1 MKKKLFTLIE
11 LLVVIAIIAILA
23 SMLLPALNQA
33 RGRAKQATCTS
44 NLKQLG
50 LANSMY
56 SNDYSG
62 YIVPLCNGNK
72 NSYLYEV
79 RLYAY
84 MAGGNPWEKGVK
96 NFFCPSDPNAAI
108 NTTDKAPRT
117 YSYNLSNGAYSG
129 TAKTDAMLADFNGTT
144 GAINYLKKM
153 GGIGD
158 PSGTI
163 LLAERVEPTTIRVDQ
178 RSYADVRNPMAQQQL
193 IPGHDSGGAVWSPET
208 IHGRVW
214 NYLFVAGNVRALEPA
229 ATIGPNDSV
238 TSTADKKGMWTC
250 TRGD

>member
-1 MKKKLFTLIE
+1 MKTKLFTLIE

-23 SMLLPALNQA
+23 SMLLPALQQA
-33 RGRAKQATCTS
+33 RGRAKQATCTG

-56 SNDYSG
+56 SNDYKG
-62 YIVPLCNGNK
+62 YIVPLKNGNA
-72 NSYLYEV
+72 NSNLYEV

-84 MAGGNPWEKGVK
+84 MAGGNPWDQKVK
-96 NFFCPSDPNAAI
+96 NFYCPSDPNAAI
-108 NTTDKAPRT
+108 NTTGRAPRT
-117 YSYNLSNGAYSG
+117 YSYNLSNGGYTG
-129 TAKTDAMLADFNGTT
+129 TAKTEAVLSDYSSGVITV
-144 GAINYLKKM
+144 LKKM
-153 GGIGD
+153 GGIPD

-163 LLAERVEPTTIRVDQ
+163 FLAERVEPTTIRVDQ
-178 RSYADVRNPMAQQQL
+178 SSYADVRHPMAQQAL

-214 NYLFVAGNVRALEPA
+214 NYLFVAGNVRAQEPI